1 MYVYIYIYI
10 SIGVFITWLL
20 YKVGLLGWVLNLSTL
35 LELESCFILMS
46 LAYIYIYIYSLLC
59 FGFVR
64 HDCTSY
70 IPNVKLPF
78 ALKIMKISKYQFS
91 TF

>member
-1 MYVYIYIYI
+1 MYIIYIYIYI

-46 LAYIYIYIYSLLC
+46 LAYIYSLLC
-59 FGFVR
+59 FGFMR
-64 HDCTSY
+64 QDCTSY
-70 IPNVKLPF
+70 IPNVNLPF
-78 ALKIMKISKYQFS
+78 TLKIMKISKYQFS